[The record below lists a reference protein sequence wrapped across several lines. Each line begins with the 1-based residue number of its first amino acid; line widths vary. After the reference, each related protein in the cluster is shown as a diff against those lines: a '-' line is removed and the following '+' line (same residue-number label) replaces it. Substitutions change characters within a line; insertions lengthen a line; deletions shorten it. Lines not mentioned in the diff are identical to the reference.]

1 VHFDLCFVYTL
12 LQYKFLFKSCFIQ
25 ILINDSVKCIYS
37 RVSALLNIFFLFFT
51 TNQIKS
57 KVKMSLIN
65 SKYWDPSKFSLIK
78 PQCINHISL
87 KKKKKKQ
94 QQQQKQLYKILSG
107 FSHVLKLSLK
117 VQKILNLGYQIFYF
131 LQCSHLQRFRY
142 FFQISFRCSLNDI
155 C

>member
-37 RVSALLNIFFLFFT
+37 RVSALLNIFFFLFFT

-78 PQCINHISL
+78 PPMHQPYIF
-87 KKKKKKQ
+87 KKKKKRTTTTKTTLQ
-94 QQQQKQLYKILSG
+94 NSLWIFTCFEIIPQSSKNSQFRIPNFLFFAMFPFTEIQVF
-107 FSHVLKLSLK
+107 FS
-117 VQKILNLGYQIFYF
+117 NLI
-131 LQCSHLQRFRY
+131 
-142 FFQISFRCSLNDI
+142 
-155 C
+155 